1 MNLNDILVRLF
12 PKLIEFLPTSL
23 EYQPGWHSFKISES
37 YEKKTTLY
45 SKTIKMLGVHKIFMT
60 YFVHYRAP
68 PIILT
73 TPLLTTE

>member
-37 YEKKTTLY
+37 YEKKLLY
-45 SKTIKMLGVHKIFMT
+45 TQK
-60 YFVHYRAP
+60 
-68 PIILT
+68 
-73 TPLLTTE
+73 PLKCWVFIRYL